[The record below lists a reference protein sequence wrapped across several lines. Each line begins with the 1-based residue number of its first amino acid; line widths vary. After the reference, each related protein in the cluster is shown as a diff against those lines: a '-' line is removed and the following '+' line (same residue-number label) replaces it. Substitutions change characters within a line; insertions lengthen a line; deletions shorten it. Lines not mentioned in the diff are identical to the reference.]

1 MKVKILIPIYNDW
14 NSVNRLV
21 DNIDKV
27 INDIDCDF
35 SIIIVNDAS
44 TQKKP
49 ENSFNFKNLKS
60 IKIIN
65 MLENRGHA
73 RCNAAGLK
81 YIYENEDFDYV
92 LPMDGDGEDRPEEI
106 IQFVE
111 KIKTDPETPVVG
123 ERIKRSESNLFKFCY
138 VIHKVLNDI
147 TVDDWSI
154 VIGGDSHT
162 RMSKGVAFG
171 ADSGTVALALATGE
185 ATMPIPESVKV
196 TFRGKMADH
205 MDFRDVVHAT
215 QAQMLQQHN
224 ENVFQG
230 RIIEVHIGT
239 LLSDQAFTFTD
250 WTAEMKAKAAIC
262 ISQDKTLIE
271 SLNIAKDRI
280 RIMIEKG
287 MDNENNMLEKFYRN
301 APIGITVE
309 GSNTLTKNLIIF
321 GLLNK

>member
-14 NSVNRLV
+14 NSAKRLV

-49 ENSFNFKNLKS
+49 ENCFNFKNLKS

-65 MLENRGHA
+65 MLENRGHG

-111 KIKTDPETPVVG
+111 KIKTDPDIPVVG

-138 VIHKVLNDI
+138 VVHKILTFI
-147 TVDDWSI
+147 FTGKSIKFGHFSCIPKSI
-154 VIGGDSHT
+154 VKE
-162 RMSKGVAFG
+162 MVNEK
-171 ADSGTVALALATGE
+171 ATWNCYSASLVKITKE
-185 ATMPIPESVKV
+185 KRNSIPSI
-196 TFRGKMADH
+196 RGKRYFD
-205 MDFRDVVHAT
+205 
-215 QAQMLQQHN
+215 
-224 ENVFQG
+224 
-230 RIIEVHIGT
+230 
-239 LLSDQAFTFTD
+239 LSK
-250 WTAEMKAKAAIC
+250 M
-262 ISQDKTLIE
+262 S
-271 SLNIAKDRI
+271 
-280 RIMIEKG
+280 
-287 MDNENNMLEKFYRN
+287 FY
-301 APIGITVE
+301 
-309 GSNTLTKNLIIF
+309 NLIIHSF
-321 GLLNK
+321 SIISVFKYNVLIRSVFYLFIYLFLIYPKLSFITFLPFIFITIFTSLIFILSKRENLDEYNNCLENVGNIEVVK

>member
-14 NSVNRLV
+14 NSVKRLV

-49 ENSFNFKNLKS
+49 ENCFNFKNLKS

-111 KIKTDPETPVVG
+111 KIKTDPEIPVVG

-138 VIHKVLNDI
+138 VVHKILTFIFTGKSIKFGNFSCIPKGIVKEMVNEKATWNCYSASLVKI
-147 TVDDWSI
+147 TKERNSI
-154 VIGGDSHT
+154 PSI
-162 RMSKGVAFG
+162 
-171 ADSGTVALALATGE
+171 
-185 ATMPIPESVKV
+185 
-196 TFRGKMADH
+196 RGKRYFD
-205 MDFRDVVHAT
+205 
-215 QAQMLQQHN
+215 
-224 ENVFQG
+224 
-230 RIIEVHIGT
+230 
-239 LLSDQAFTFTD
+239 LSK
-250 WTAEMKAKAAIC
+250 M
-262 ISQDKTLIE
+262 S
-271 SLNIAKDRI
+271 
-280 RIMIEKG
+280 
-287 MDNENNMLEKFYRN
+287 FY
-301 APIGITVE
+301 
-309 GSNTLTKNLIIF
+309 NLIIHSF
-321 GLLNK
+321 SIISVFKYNVLIRSILFLTIYFFLIYPKLSFITFLPFIFITIFTSLIFILSKRENLDEYNNCLENVGNIEVVK

>member
-14 NSVNRLV
+14 NSVKRLV

-49 ENSFNFKNLKS
+49 ENCFNFKNLKS

-65 MLENRGHA
+65 MLENRGHG

-111 KIKTDPETPVVG
+111 KIKTDPDIPVVG

-138 VIHKVLNDI
+138 VVHKII
-147 TVDDWSI
+147 TFIFTGKLIKFGHFSCIPKSI
-154 VIGGDSHT
+154 VKE
-162 RMSKGVAFG
+162 MVNEK
-171 ADSGTVALALATGE
+171 ATWNCYSASLVKITKE
-185 ATMPIPESVKV
+185 RNSIPSI
-196 TFRGKMADH
+196 RGKRYFD
-205 MDFRDVVHAT
+205 
-215 QAQMLQQHN
+215 
-224 ENVFQG
+224 
-230 RIIEVHIGT
+230 
-239 LLSDQAFTFTD
+239 LSK
-250 WTAEMKAKAAIC
+250 M
-262 ISQDKTLIE
+262 S
-271 SLNIAKDRI
+271 
-280 RIMIEKG
+280 
-287 MDNENNMLEKFYRN
+287 FY
-301 APIGITVE
+301 
-309 GSNTLTKNLIIF
+309 NLIIHSF
-321 GLLNK
+321 SIISVFKYNVLIRSILFLTIYFFLIYLNLSFVTLIPVFFVILFNVIVFKISSRENYNEYEKSLKNISNIDNL

>member
-14 NSVNRLV
+14 NSVKRLV

-49 ENSFNFKNLKS
+49 ENCFNFKNLKS

-65 MLENRGHA
+65 MLENRGHG

-111 KIKTDPETPVVG
+111 KIKTDPEIPVVG

-138 VIHKVLNDI
+138 VVHKILTFI
-147 TVDDWSI
+147 FTGKSIKFGHFSCIPKSI
-154 VIGGDSHT
+154 VKE
-162 RMSKGVAFG
+162 MVNEK
-171 ADSGTVALALATGE
+171 ATWNCYSASLVKITKE
-185 ATMPIPESVKV
+185 RNSIPSI
-196 TFRGKMADH
+196 RGKRYFD
-205 MDFRDVVHAT
+205 
-215 QAQMLQQHN
+215 
-224 ENVFQG
+224 
-230 RIIEVHIGT
+230 
-239 LLSDQAFTFTD
+239 LSK
-250 WTAEMKAKAAIC
+250 M
-262 ISQDKTLIE
+262 S
-271 SLNIAKDRI
+271 
-280 RIMIEKG
+280 
-287 MDNENNMLEKFYRN
+287 FY
-301 APIGITVE
+301 
-309 GSNTLTKNLIIF
+309 NLIIHSF
-321 GLLNK
+321 SIISVFKYNVLIRSVFYSFIYLFLIYPKLSFITFLPFIFITIFTSLIFILSKRENLDEYNNCLENVGNIEVVK

>member
-14 NSVNRLV
+14 NSVKRLV

-49 ENSFNFKNLKS
+49 ENCFNFKNLKS

-65 MLENRGHA
+65 MLENRGHG

-111 KIKTDPETPVVG
+111 KIKTDPEIPVVG

-138 VIHKVLNDI
+138 VVHKILTFI
-147 TVDDWSI
+147 FTGKSIKFGHFSCIPKSI
-154 VIGGDSHT
+154 VKE
-162 RMSKGVAFG
+162 MVNEK
-171 ADSGTVALALATGE
+171 ATWNCYSASLVKITKE
-185 ATMPIPESVKV
+185 RNSIPSI
-196 TFRGKMADH
+196 RGKRYFD
-205 MDFRDVVHAT
+205 
-215 QAQMLQQHN
+215 
-224 ENVFQG
+224 
-230 RIIEVHIGT
+230 
-239 LLSDQAFTFTD
+239 LSK
-250 WTAEMKAKAAIC
+250 M
-262 ISQDKTLIE
+262 S
-271 SLNIAKDRI
+271 
-280 RIMIEKG
+280 
-287 MDNENNMLEKFYRN
+287 FY
-301 APIGITVE
+301 
-309 GSNTLTKNLIIF
+309 NLIIHSF
-321 GLLNK
+321 SIISVFKYNVLIRSILFLTIYFFLIYPNLSFVTLIPLFFIILFNAIVFKISSRENYNEYENSLKNISNIDNL

>member
-14 NSVNRLV
+14 NSVKRLV

-49 ENSFNFKNLKS
+49 ENFFNFKNLKS

-65 MLENRGHA
+65 MLENRGHG

-111 KIKTDPETPVVG
+111 KIKTDPDIPVVG

-138 VIHKVLNDI
+138 VVHKILTFI
-147 TVDDWSI
+147 FTGKSIKFGHFSCIPKSI
-154 VIGGDSHT
+154 VKE
-162 RMSKGVAFG
+162 MVNEK
-171 ADSGTVALALATGE
+171 ATWNCYSASLVKITKE
-185 ATMPIPESVKV
+185 RNSIPSI
-196 TFRGKMADH
+196 RGKRYFD
-205 MDFRDVVHAT
+205 
-215 QAQMLQQHN
+215 
-224 ENVFQG
+224 
-230 RIIEVHIGT
+230 
-239 LLSDQAFTFTD
+239 LSK
-250 WTAEMKAKAAIC
+250 M
-262 ISQDKTLIE
+262 S
-271 SLNIAKDRI
+271 
-280 RIMIEKG
+280 
-287 MDNENNMLEKFYRN
+287 FY
-301 APIGITVE
+301 
-309 GSNTLTKNLIIF
+309 NLIIHSF
-321 GLLNK
+321 SIISVFKYNVLIRSILFLIIYFFLIYPNLSFVTLIPLFFVILFNVIVFKISSRENYNEYENSLKNISNIDNL